1 MIDLHC
7 HVLPGIDDGP
17 DTIEGSLLLART
29 AAAAGIHMIVATPH
43 VNARYHNT
51 AATIAALVRDVN
63 ASLAAEEV
71 DVEVRQGAEI
81 ALTHAAEIE
90 PAELSRLGLGGGPWL
105 LIEPPFATV
114 AAGLDSAVRE
124 IQRNGH
130 RVLLAHPER
139 CPAFHRDPAMLE
151 EIVAAGALTSITA
164 GSLVGDFGGTVQR
177 FALELAADGHDPQ
190 RHIRRARLQR
200 RPPGMAAALKRAG
213 LAPLSEWLTRD
224 RAGGDPRRRGDT
236 GAAAA
241 APERRARRGGAA
253 GRGGCAPGRERRG
266 RTAPARRAAR
276 RARMI
281 AITIPI
287 ATNTTIAICIHIHV
301 GDIADSVAPS
311 PALRPAATGGSA
323 AAATIVSGMRT
334 RRSTIV
340 SAIALTLCAAASTM
354 TMRRER
360 SRGCPAREAG
370 REQAARRRQHRRRQR
385 PHPARGSRQRGRRR
399 PCAAAPR

>member
-164 GSLVGDFGGTVQR
+164 GSLVGDFGSTVQR
-177 FALELAADGHDPQ
+177 FALELAADGMIHNVTSDAHDS
-190 RHIRRARLQR
+190 QR

-213 LAPLSEWLTRD
+213 LAPLSDWLTEIVPAAILAGEEIPAQPRLRPSD
-224 RAGGDPRRRGDT
+224 RAPRRRGW
-236 GAAAA
+236 
-241 APERRARRGGAA
+241 
-253 GRGGCAPGRERRG
+253 
-266 RTAPARRAAR
+266 
-276 RARMI
+276 
-281 AITIPI
+281 
-287 ATNTTIAICIHIHV
+287 
-301 GDIADSVAPS
+301 
-311 PALRPAATGGSA
+311 
-323 AAATIVSGMRT
+323 
-334 RRSTIV
+334 
-340 SAIALTLCAAASTM
+340 
-354 TMRRER
+354 
-360 SRGCPAREAG
+360 
-370 REQAARRRQHRRRQR
+370 
-385 PHPARGSRQRGRRR
+385 GRRLR
-399 PCAAAPR
+399 SGA